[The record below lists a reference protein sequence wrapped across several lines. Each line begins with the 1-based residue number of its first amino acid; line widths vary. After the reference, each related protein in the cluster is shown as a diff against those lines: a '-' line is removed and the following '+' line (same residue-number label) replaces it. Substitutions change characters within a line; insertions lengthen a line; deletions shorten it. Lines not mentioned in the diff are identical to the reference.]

1 MLLREL
7 TPSTPIDEKLV
18 WARRGNKVVRKY
30 RCQSGYRKNRIVAKA
45 AQCFAAPDIKKR
57 ANIKRLKARMGNR
70 LVRKTKRTK
79 RTNPASV
86 RVQKMNKA
94 SRGR

>member
-7 TPSTPIDEKLV
+7 TFSTPIDEGLV
-18 WARRGNKVVRKY
+18 WARRGKQVVRKY
-30 RCQSGYRKNRIVAKA
+30 RCLSGYRKGRIVANA
-45 AQCFAAPDIKKR
+45 AQCFKAPDIKKR